1 MKKLL
6 GKGGGNYE
14 ATFKSLFNKYGCTEQ
29 LLKLL
34 TRCGLYSKLGYFI
47 SLVFILLQSGQYI
60 LELIIEFNNV
70 PVNKYIFDTKH
81 ASLHQL
87 KIIELSIYLT
97 SSKY

>member
-1 MKKLL
+1 MKQLL
-6 GKGGGNYE
+6 K
-14 ATFKSLFNKYGCTEQ
+14 AFSTSMDAQSIQ

-81 ASLHQL
+81 ASLRQGLRGFSGCHVNC
-87 KIIELSIYLT
+87 
-97 SSKY
+97 